1 MKSPRQS
8 RPDGGCLYLVAT
20 PIGHLEDITL
30 RALRVLKEADLIAC
44 EDTRQ
49 TRKLLAHYAIRKRLV
64 SYHEHNEITRAAEL
78 VLELE
83 QGAQV
88 ALVSDAGMPLISDPG
103 HHLLAMCRRHHIP
116 VVPIPGPTAVVA
128 ALAAS
133 GLPTDRFLFR
143 GFLPAKTGERRR
155 ALVELAALG
164 RQAGTLVFYE
174 APHRLLP
181 TLADMAAILGNRQAV
196 VAREVTKV
204 HEEFLG
210 GSLEEILV
218 HFDKH
223 PPRGEITLL
232 VAPPAPDREHR
243 ARSSAAAS
251 PPGVTDPAPPA
262 MPLPARVQQL
272 MHDQQLDRKAALKQA
287 ARERGLSK
295 REAYKQL
302 LMSRE

>member
-8 RPDGGCLYLVAT
+8 RPEGGCLYLVAT

-30 RALRVLKEADLIAC
+30 RALRVLKEVDFIAC

-49 TRKLLAHYAIRKRLV
+49 TRKLLTHYGIRKRLV
-64 SYHEHNEITRAAEL
+64 SYHEHNEITRAAGL

-103 HHLLAMCRRHHIP
+103 HHLLSMCRRHHIP
-116 VVPIPGPTAVVA
+116 VVPVPGPTAVAA

-143 GFLPAKTGERRR
+143 GFLPARAGERRR
-155 ALVELAALG
+155 ALVELTALG
-164 RQAGTLVFYE
+164 QQAGTLVFYE
-174 APHRLLP
+174 APHRLLDA
-181 TLADMAAILGNRQAV
+181 LADMAAILGNRQAV

-218 HFDKH
+218 HFEAH

-232 VAPPAPDREHR
+232 VAPPATNGEEK
-243 ARSSAAAS
+243 
-251 PPGVTDPAPPA
+251 TQPAPLP
-262 MPLPARVQQL
+262 PLAQRVAQL
-272 MHDQQLDRKAALKQA
+272 VEEQRLDRKAALKQA

>member
-1 MKSPRQS
+1 MKSPRQA

-30 RALRVLKEADLIAC
+30 RALRVLKEADIIAC

-49 TRKLLAHYAIRKRLV
+49 TRKLLTHYGIRKRLV

-103 HHLLAMCRRHHIP
+103 HHLLAMCRRHHVP

-133 GLPTDRFLFR
+133 GLPTDSFLFR
-143 GFLPAKTGERRR
+143 GFLPAKAGERRR

-174 APHRLLP
+174 APHRLLD

-196 VAREVTKV
+196 VAREVTKI

-218 HFDKH
+218 HFDRH

-232 VAPPAPDREHR
+232 VAPPSANGEDRAQPAPG
-243 ARSSAAAS
+243 APLAAAS
-251 PPGVTDPAPPA
+251 V
-262 MPLPARVQQL
+262 PLPARVQQL

>member
-1 MKSPRQS
+1 
-8 RPDGGCLYLVAT
+8 
-20 PIGHLEDITL
+20 
-30 RALRVLKEADLIAC
+30 
-44 EDTRQ
+44 
-49 TRKLLAHYAIRKRLV
+49 
-64 SYHEHNEITRAAEL
+64 
-78 VLELE
+78 
-83 QGAQV
+83 
-88 ALVSDAGMPLISDPG
+88 MPLISDPG
-103 HHLLAMCRRHHIP
+103 HHLLAMCRRHHVP

-133 GLPTDRFLFR
+133 GLPTDSFLFR
-143 GFLPAKTGERRR
+143 GFLPAKAGERRR

-174 APHRLLP
+174 APHRLLD

-196 VAREVTKV
+196 VAREVTKI

-218 HFDKH
+218 HFDRH

-232 VAPPAPDREHR
+232 VAPPSANGEDRAQPAPG
-243 ARSSAAAS
+243 APLAAAS
-251 PPGVTDPAPPA
+251 V
-262 MPLPARVQQL
+262 PLPARVQQL